1 MLAWNLK
8 NLGVSQES
16 PNSSCGFAGLH
27 FFEVEKLGKSSAMVQ
42 FLNRIM
48 EFLKNR
54 LILPENLRGFSEVE
68 KLGKSSALVQFPKRI
83 L

>member
-27 FFEVEKLGKSSAMVQ
+27 FFEVEKLGKSSAIVQ
-42 FLNRIM
+42 FLKI
-48 EFLKNR
+48 FLEELSK
-54 LILPENLRGFSEVE
+54 
-68 KLGKSSALVQFPKRI
+68 KLH
-83 L
+83 